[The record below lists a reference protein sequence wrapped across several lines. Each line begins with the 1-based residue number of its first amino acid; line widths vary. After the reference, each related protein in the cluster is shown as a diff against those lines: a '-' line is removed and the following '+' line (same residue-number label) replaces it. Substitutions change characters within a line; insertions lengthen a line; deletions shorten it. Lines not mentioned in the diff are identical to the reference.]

1 MRSRLLLRA
10 TRVVLPLAVLFA
22 LALYVKGHDEPGG
35 GFVAGLSLAIGA
47 VLALAAG
54 AFPGRRLATA
64 QSLAVVGLLLVLAT
78 LLVPLLACHPA
89 LTYAFGKLT
98 LPGGEVLKWHG
109 ALLFDLGVLLAVAGG
124 IVAVA
129 EAFVRGRRPPEREG

>member
-10 TRVVLPLAVLFA
+10 ARLVLPLAALFA
-22 LALYVKGHDEPGG
+22 LALFVKGHDEPGG
-35 GFVAGLSLAIGA
+35 GFVAGLSLATGA

-54 AFPGRRLATA
+54 AFPGRRLDVA
-64 QSLAVVGLLLVLAT
+64 QSVAVLGLLLVLAT
-78 LLVPLLACHPA
+78 LLVPLLAGRPA
-89 LTYAFGKLT
+89 LTYAFGKLP
-98 LPGGEVLKWHG
+98 LPGGESLKWHG

-129 EAFVRGRRPPEREG
+129 EVFLRARRGPEGEG